1 MSQAIRDLVDAAA
14 AGRPVYISSLRERFE
29 ALPPSASFLLI
40 ARLDGFDAAG
50 RVFTFTLPKF
60 GPLAPDE
67 RAMVT
72 EYVLASLY
80 NVISTLGGRGLAL
93 EAEGDAGEGAALAA
107 AFERAFGI
115 GEPRLLRPGYG
126 RAVNVSERMDEA
138 ISPAGTPTRGTFRV
152 TVQEPATT
160 PAAPGLETAAPRG
173 IAELCELATSDMNL
187 TSICGMDIGGTDIK
201 LCLAVNGQVTRF
213 LEYDWFPAAF
223 TTIDQIIDPVLV
235 LVRLMRLDGARASG
249 SRNAAALAEILAP
262 AFVRGTSAAVIEATV
277 GAGEALLSAPFL
289 LDAVGV
295 CFPDVVVRDKIVGG
309 EAYKTRGIRE
319 HLGAAYEAEFRRL
332 SGLDAA
338 LRAFVKP
345 GGVVGIVND
354 GPMAAF
360 TAAVELGAVDPTA
373 IEDGVFAH
381 TLGTELGT
389 GWVTEDGTIPDI
401 PLEIYNCIIDLGSY
415 PERRFAPDDV
425 RSVNNFNT
433 RLAGTL
439 QKYTSQSGVFRLAAK
454 YLPEEDPALF
464 AELLDRGLLVESEQ
478 SLFVATEPVD
488 MRKQLLEFLMQTAEQ
503 GGHPAVDRI
512 FWEIGEFMAVA
523 WLESKVLLHPAVDQ
537 RILFGRLV
545 KHRACFDLMVAG
557 ARAVAPAL
565 ELVVADDEMANT
577 DLMRQLRDSERYTVA
592 QFAQAIG
599 AVHYANYRRRR
610 AADVGRGR
618 VAIAVGAGS

>member
-1 MSQAIRDLVDAAA
+1 MSQTIRDLVDAAA
-14 AGRPVYISSLRERFE
+14 AGRPVFISALRERFD

-40 ARLDGFDAAG
+40 ARLDGFDAED

-60 GPLAPDE
+60 DRLDPGE

-72 EYVLASLY
+72 EYVLAGLY

-93 EAEGDAGEGAALAA
+93 DADGDEGEGAELAA
-107 AFERAFGI
+107 AFQREFGI
-115 GEPRLLRPGYG
+115 RRDRLSRPGYG

-138 ISPAGTPTRGTFRV
+138 ISPEGAPSRGTFQV
-152 TVQEPATT
+152 IMPEPAAI
-160 PAAPGLETAAPRG
+160 PAASGLDAAVGGG
-173 IAELCELATSDMNL
+173 ITKLCALATSDMDG

-201 LCLAVNGQVTRF
+201 VCLAVNGKVARF
-213 LEYDWFPAAF
+213 VEYDWFPAAF
-223 TTIDQIIDPVLV
+223 TTIDQIINPILI

-249 SRNAAALAEILAP
+249 SRDAPVLEAALAP
-262 AFVRGTSAAVIEATV
+262 AFARGASVAVIEAAV
-277 GAGEALLSAPFL
+277 RAGEALLSEAFL
-289 LDAVGV
+289 LDAIGV
-295 CFPDVVVRDKIVGG
+295 CFPDVVIRDKIVGG
-309 EAYKTRGIRE
+309 EVYKTRGMRD
-319 HLGAAYEAEFRRL
+319 HLGAAYETEFKRL
-332 SGLDAA
+332 SGLDAT
-338 LRAFVKP
+338 LRPLVKP
-345 GGVVGIVND
+345 DGAVGIIND

-360 TAAVELGAVDPTA
+360 TATVELGAVDPSA

-425 RSVNNFNT
+425 HSVNNFNT

-464 AELLDRGLLVESEQ
+464 AELLERGLLVESERG
-478 SLFVATEPVD
+478 LFVPTEPAD
-488 MRKQLLEFLMQTAEQ
+488 MRKPLLEFLMQTAGQ

-512 FWEIGEFMAVA
+512 FCEIGEFMAVA
-523 WLESKVLLHPAVDQ
+523 WLESKWLLDPAVDQ

-557 ARAVAPAL
+557 ARAIAPAL

-577 DLMRQLRDSERYTVA
+577 DLMRQLRDSEPYTVA

-599 AVHYANYRRRR
+599 AVHYGNYRRCRL
-610 AADVGRGR
+610 AAVQRER
-618 VAIAVGAGS
+618 VAIAAGTES